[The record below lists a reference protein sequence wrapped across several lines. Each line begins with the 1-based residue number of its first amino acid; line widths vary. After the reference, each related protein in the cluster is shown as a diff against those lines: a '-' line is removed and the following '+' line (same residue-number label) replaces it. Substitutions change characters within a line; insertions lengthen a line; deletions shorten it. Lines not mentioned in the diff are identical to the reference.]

1 MGRDG
6 GEGREEATWHIFC
19 TAKHERRVERK
30 EEEDREGKEGQQGAG
45 RRDVEIFAS
54 RTQSPARKTKEGDR
68 GKDEEGGGKKKNFG
82 RCSIK
87 WAQKILGLGTEQE
100 KRPPRPQ
107 KILSGKPLKNLP
119 PPGSLFL
126 LLTFKL
132 TLAMQPTPLL
142 FSTTHDTWHGC
153 YTFLLQG
160 QKNRRGETPF
170 PLVPCAPP
178 RYFCRY
184 QQRAREKE
192 EERER
197 ERPFLPP
204 SLCK

>member
-1 MGRDG
+1 M
-6 GEGREEATWHIFC
+6 
-19 TAKHERRVERK
+19 RK
-30 EEEDREGKEGQQGAG
+30 
-45 RRDVEIFAS
+45 
-54 RTQSPARKTKEGDR
+54 
-68 GKDEEGGGKKKNFG
+68 GGGRKNFG
-82 RCSIK
+82 RCRIK

-100 KRPPRPQ
+100 KKGPPPPQ
-107 KILSGKPLKNLP
+107 KLLRGKPLRNLSP
-119 PPGSLFL
+119 PESHF

-142 FSTTHDTWHGC
+142 PSTTHDTWHGC

-170 PLVPCAPP
+170 PLFPCAPP
-178 RYFCRY
+178 PRYFRRY

-197 ERPFLPP
+197 EAVPP
-204 SLCK
+204 SLSLQMRLGGGKGREKVWNSFPIFPPSSSPSPSLFSNFPLPLPASEGR